1 MGHRITFLSAFL
13 IISLILTS
21 QYQPAA
27 RSYINEYRKAEELY
41 NAENATAETDS
52 LALNHYQN
60 TIELLGIKNIDDS
73 VFFDAFMKAGILA
86 MTAHQD
92 SLALLYF
99 SRAISLQKSTSSIPD
114 SMLFRSY
121 LFAGSSQYNLY
132 NYDSAAYYYKQ
143 AEALQQKYPTIPEV
157 ERLYNKSGVLY
168 YETGD
173 YKKSITY
180 FSKALSTVEAAAG
193 DNQYFIINYK
203 NNIASALRKLQ
214 NYDQALLLYKSL
226 LPYKINTN
234 ELWHNI
240 GVTYLDAGNYDE
252 AITYLQKVNYRTI
265 ARYNDISRAY
275 LKKQDYGTAAKTLQ
289 EAIVLQEQSNSNS
302 KSVQHGITLKYLGD
316 LNMAL
321 AKPAEATR
329 YYQQAIIQ
337 MDPDFY
343 DTTITSNP
351 ASFNGL
357 HQYAY
362 LFDALVAKARAIKN
376 TAPAKPTMLSLRT
389 ALTAYRSSI
398 TLAAHV
404 EKMYETEEARLFLK
418 KNADTA
424 YKEYVALG
432 LQIYEQE
439 KNEADLQDV
448 FSVIENSKASVLQ
461 TELHELEL
469 SGIPGLP
476 QGLIQAQ
483 KKLKTELARL
493 NISAS
498 QSGRNS
504 LDSSTTI
511 KTRELEIALSQMQER
526 LNEDP
531 KYQSLKFTSRQTKID
546 TIQQNLLSA
555 TDAIL
560 SYYYANNQ
568 LYCFYITKDQFGYTQ
583 TPISGAFTKNIL
595 TLRGLLNTTGAGDR
609 KTMQT
614 ITTDL
619 YATLISPVIS
629 KLVNKKHLV
638 IIPYNEIGYIPFE
651 ILTDPA
657 NDALLLRKFAV
668 RYNYSANFID
678 AEKLLRGDYAVLA
691 LAPFTTAAG
700 RQGQPILKASEEEVR
715 DLKGKMLQ
723 GKDATKNNFI
733 AVLGQY
739 PIIHLATHAIANDLE
754 PIQSYISFYG
764 TVDDSTSNYRLY
776 TPEIYN
782 LNMSHVNL
790 VILSACETGSGQLVN
805 GEGIMSLSRAFSY
818 AGCKS
823 TIASLWKADD
833 VATGYITRKMHQYL
847 ARGMEKDI
855 ALQEAKLDYLDNS
868 TIEARYKTPA
878 YWSHLVL
885 IGDGQPVVSA
895 GWNWWL
901 IVAILLA
908 FIGII
913 IRFRKKAAR
922 N

>member
-1 MGHRITFLSAFL
+1 MGHRLTFLSAFL

-27 RSYINEYRKAEELY
+27 RNYLNEYKKAEELY
-41 NAENATAETDS
+41 NSENATAETDS
-52 LALNHYQN
+52 LALKFYQN
-60 TIELLGIKNIDDS
+60 TIKLLGEKNVDDS
-73 VFFDAFMKAGILA
+73 VFFDAIMKSGILT

-92 SLALLYF
+92 SLALYYF
-99 SRAISLQKSTSSIPD
+99 TKAISLQKSTRSIPD

-121 LFAGSSQYNLY
+121 LFAGSSLYNLY
-132 NYDSAAYYYKQ
+132 NYDSAAYFYKQ

-180 FSKALSTVEAAAG
+180 FRKALSIVEAAAG

-252 AITYLQKVNYRTI
+252 AITYLQKVDYRTV

-275 LKKQDYGTAAKTLQ
+275 LKKQDYGAAAKTLQ
-289 EAIVLQEQSNSNS
+289 EAIVLEEQSNNAS

-316 LNMAL
+316 LKMATG
-321 AKPAEATR
+321 KPMEATR
-329 YYQQAIIQ
+329 HYQQAIIQ

-351 ASFNGL
+351 VSFNGL

-362 LFDALVAKARAIKN
+362 LFDALVAKARSVIATEPGN
-376 TAPAKPTMLSLRT
+376 TSIQSQRT
-389 ALTAYRSSI
+389 ALAAYRSSI

-432 LQIYEQE
+432 LQVYEQE
-439 KNEADLQDV
+439 KKQDDLQDL

-498 QSGRNS
+498 QSGAINA
-504 LDSSTTI
+504 DSSTTI

-531 KYQSLKFTSRQTKID
+531 KYQSLKFTSHQTKID
-546 TIQQNLLSA
+546 TIQQKLLTPS
-555 TDAIL
+555 DAIL
-560 SYYYANNQ
+560 SYYYANDQ
-568 LYCFYITKDQFGYTQ
+568 LYCFYITNDQFGYTQ
-583 TPISGAFTKNIL
+583 TQVSDAFIKNIL
-595 TLRGLLNTTGAGDR
+595 TLRELLNATDAGDR
-609 KTMQT
+609 KTLQT

-619 YATLISPVIS
+619 YAKLISPVIT
-629 KLVNKKHLV
+629 KLANKKHLI

-678 AEKLLRGDYAVLA
+678 AGKLLRGNYAVLA

-700 RQGQPILKASEEEVR
+700 RQGQPVLKASEEEVR
-715 DLKGKMLQ
+715 DLKGKVLQ
-723 GKDATKNNFI
+723 GKDATKSNFT

-764 TVDDSTSNYRLY
+764 TVDDSTSNHRLY
-776 TPEIYN
+776 APEIYN
-782 LNMSHVNL
+782 LDMSHVNL

-833 VATGYITRKMHQYL
+833 VATGFITRKMHQYL

-855 ALQEAKLDYLDNS
+855 ALQEAKLDYLDNA

-885 IGDGQPVVSA
+885 IGDGQPVASS
-895 GWNWWL
+895 GWNWRL
-901 IVAILLA
+901 TGVILLV
-908 FIGII
+908 FLGII
-913 IRFRKKAAR
+913 ILFRKKAAR